1 MTIEEKAKLDLR
13 FKKTRPDQC
22 ILSLQNELYKLGGSG
37 TKAFKCWEEMLV
49 YINYLEAKL
58 KRKDANFKNMKETI
72 RKLKEMTE

>member
-1 MTIEEKAKLDLR
+1 
-13 FKKTRPDQC
+13 
-22 ILSLQNELYKLGGSG
+22 LQNELYKLGGSG

-72 RKLKEMTE
+72 KKLKEMTE